1 MHSRFNNSLFRSILF
16 VVLMENWHGIIVSSN
31 KKIHMPWFD
40 LCCSVST
47 IKNSMQQDLTLIGH
61 HLPGERNGNVL
72 QYSCLENPI
81 DRGAWWAIVHRVAK
95 SDIAKWL
102 HSCSFFFSDFFFL
115 LFLTRT
121 IFKVFVEFVTIL
133 LLFYVLVFWPGG
145 LWDLIFLTR
154 DPSHTLCIG
163 RSLNHWTIIY
173 IL

>member
-102 HSCSFFFSDFFFL
+102 HSCSFFFFRFFFSS
-115 LFLTRT
+115 FLDKDYFQSLCR
-121 IFKVFVEFVTIL
+121 ICYNIAS
-133 LLFYVLVFWPGG
+133 VLCFG
-145 LWDLIFLTR
+145 FLAR
-154 DPSHTLCIG
+154 RPVGSYLPDQGSIPHPLYWKKS
-163 RSLNHWTIIY
+163 
-173 IL
+173 